1 MFDTMYVYPTG
12 LLLVLHLQ
20 QLETLKISTPTLTIL
35 VYTKGDVHVPNG
47 RVFFS
52 YFHLNDKLVD
62 HPSNDGF

>member
-47 RVFFS
+47 RVFFLT
-52 YFHLNDKLVD
+52 FI
-62 HPSNDGF
+62 